1 MNIYIIYINN
11 ILYIYI
17 YIINIYNKYL
27 LYILHMY
34 TYMNKFKT
42 IPPEAGSEQ
51 VSLLDMLTL

>member
-1 MNIYIIYINN
+1 
-11 ILYIYI
+11 
-17 YIINIYNKYL
+17 